1 MYNEETGADLK
12 LTFLNQLLEGT
23 RTKLSGKY
31 VKSITKRENM
41 PMILNSSYMPRM
53 LYKNTSLYDL
63 APTLN
68 RMYII
73 YVDKQRRGHIIWN
86 PEIMDIEAYASLFM
100 NNEMPIENYE
110 GRFSNEFINES
121 RTEKSYIKY
130 QTTFEKEEREEM
142 ERRRREIEDIV
153 REGERLVEEAKKK
166 KREEMERKKREQ
178 NDSVL
183 NAINKQNI
191 TSNSNNTTNTLV
203 NDELIIN
210 TSDSD
215 NSEIDC
221 CSSSSKPIRRKKRKN
236 KKSLIICKQTKNLTP
251 WLDKFN
257 EISLQIEDTGLDSCT
272 EEINEI
278 VNTPDLSV
286 AVNDSDKPKFSDR
299 FKKIVDTTT
308 GKDLERKKFDE
319 WAAKRRKN
327 KDQA

>member
-1 MYNEETGADLK
+1 M
-12 LTFLNQLLEGT
+12 
-23 RTKLSGKY
+23 
-31 VKSITKRENM
+31 
-41 PMILNSSYMPRM
+41 
-53 LYKNTSLYDL
+53 
-63 APTLN
+63 
-68 RMYII
+68 
-73 YVDKQRRGHIIWN
+73 HI
-86 PEIMDIEAYASLFM
+86 DDYAALFM
-100 NNEMPIENYE
+100 NNEMSIENYE
-110 GRFSNEFINES
+110 GRFSNEFMNES
-121 RTEKSYIKY
+121 HSEKSYIKY

-153 REGERLVEEAKKK
+153 REGEILVEEAKKK

-203 NDELIIN
+203 DDELIIN

-257 EISLQIEDTGLDSCT
+257 EISLQIEDTSLDSCT

-278 VNTPDLSV
+278 ANTPDLSV